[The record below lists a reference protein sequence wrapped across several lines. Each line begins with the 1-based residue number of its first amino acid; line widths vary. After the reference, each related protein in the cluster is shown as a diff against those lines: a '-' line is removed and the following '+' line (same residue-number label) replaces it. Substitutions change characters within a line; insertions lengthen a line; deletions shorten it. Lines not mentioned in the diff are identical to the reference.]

1 MWKSRFFLLAG
12 VLAVG
17 IAMASVPESPAG
29 FSDPLDI
36 DNEYG
41 PFVPFRL
48 KHFELTR
55 GDGEVS
61 VIDVYRAET
70 RTFELE
76 DGTEVECACL
86 QEWEIEDGEVLEI
99 SWNYFAQD
107 DDGTV
112 WYFGEVVDIFEDGE
126 VLHDGSWLVGGPSG
140 DDPEETL
147 TADAPTVFMPADP
160 ELGDVWK
167 PEDLPE
173 DDLEEFVKSKG
184 IVGVVDTPAGS
195 FDDVLRVKEKTP
207 AVEFKWYAPGV
218 GVIRGKEANE
228 ILALVDLL
236 DHEDGDALDDA
247 LDDLLEELLGDDG
260 EE

>member
-1 MWKSRFFLLAG
+1 MWKWSLALLASI
-12 VLAVG
+12 LAVG
-17 IAMASVPESPAG
+17 IALASVPESPAG

-36 DNEYG
+36 DNAFS

-48 KHFELTR
+48 KHYVVTEGG
-55 GDGEVS
+55 GDVD
-61 VIDVYRAET
+61 VIDVYRPKT
-70 RTFELE
+70 RVFELE

-86 QEWEIEDGEVLEI
+86 EEWEIEDGEVLEI

-107 DDGTV
+107 DGGTV
-112 WYFGEVVDIFEDGE
+112 WYFGEIVDIFEDGE

-160 ELGDVWK
+160 ERGDVWK

-173 DDLEEFVKSKG
+173 DDLEELVKFKG
-184 IVGVVDTPAGS
+184 IVDGVCTPAGC
-195 FDDVLRVKEKTP
+195 FDGVLKVREKNP
-207 AVEFKWYAPGV
+207 DVEFKWYAPDIGF
-218 GVIRGKEANE
+218 IRGRETSE
-228 ILALVDLL
+228 ILALASLADHDNGNDLEDSL
-236 DHEDGDALDDA
+236 DE
-247 LDDLLEELLGDDG
+247 LLEELLGGD